1 MDNVALI
8 IGKISLYFDG
18 REFDIYVVCVGVQEM
33 EMETLHLEIH
43 YFD

>member
-18 REFDIYVVCVGVQEM
+18 REFDIYVVCVGIQEM
-33 EMETLHLEIH
+33 EALHLEIH